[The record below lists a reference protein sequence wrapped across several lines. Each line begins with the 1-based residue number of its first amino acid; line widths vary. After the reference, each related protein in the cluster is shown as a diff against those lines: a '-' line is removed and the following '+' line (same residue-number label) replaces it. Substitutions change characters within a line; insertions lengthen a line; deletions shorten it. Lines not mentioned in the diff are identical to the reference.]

1 MYIENKSFIYRT
13 MRTRNLVVSA
23 IALPLFFT
31 ACTQDEFV
39 SGENSSNPALA
50 NRKTV
55 ENVTINMSEPDT
67 RMVFDGGYQ
76 WELNDQFGACLMD
89 EYVDINDLGTWWE
102 DFTLVD
108 YIQTNYPFTRQENK
122 KWTSEAVMQEGNYFF
137 YYPYNYNFGGKRT
150 PIRLTVPTEQYVEDG
165 ESASSVLDNQ
175 LFVGYAPILAEE
187 GKESES
193 LSLKMQPLL
202 AFPAFNLKNV
212 GTGSLTVYRIA
223 FAADNKTWPTVY
235 EIKPASGDF
244 ANSTFE
250 GLDDDD
256 QRAEIQKTVSSVS
269 GKETSRVTVTFGEE
283 GIELSSQEAMWAYIM
298 LPPSANLNKP
308 KLYIYTDAG
317 LGIADLSEAHTD
329 AGTNVGATNITNDRA
344 LTDFDYNDG
353 AAVYI
358 TFDNTAMDQPFNM
371 GVNNTTDLENLVY
384 WSRNNTSASLEA
396 TVVGDQV
403 EISKNVYDML
413 ADNNNLILT
422 VTCASAGS
430 ATVTI
435 PADAPA
441 NALDRVKFENVNIVN
456 KANVTLNG
464 NVGGNQLTNEAFI
477 TLNGN
482 NYSLSN
488 AIVNNGTLTFQAADG
503 GDMTVT
509 LNYQQVITNNA
520 AGTIVV
526 ATDVNVPSNGISNNG
541 TLTINQGAELAAR
554 IHNGEAATDNGTLNV
569 NGSWTSRWTSYN
581 NGTVN
586 VSATGSIAVENQ
598 TGGSKG
604 FTNNKG
610 NLIKNGG
617 VVNGVINNG
626 TIEMTSTNAR
636 LVTATSSTGEI
647 DNTVGSNYVTKQEKE
662 EVFCV
667 VSEPINASDLNDLVR
682 DANAKRLDISGTI
695 NVDGDD
701 VSVEIETVEVVGNL
715 NISGAD
721 RTLRF
726 VGIKEMNITTGVTEL
741 AARSELALGKEGVI
755 EGSLNVSAGAR
766 FIIANNAVLYATGGT
781 ISGVVENYGTWTK
794 SVE

>member
-1 MYIENKSFIYRT
+1 

>member
-1 MYIENKSFIYRT
+1 M
-13 MRTRNLVVSA
+13 SA

-298 LPPSANLNKP
+298 LPPSANLDDP

-329 AGTNVGATNITNDRA
+329 AGTSVGATNITNDRA

-358 TFDNTAMDQPFNM
+358 TFDNTAMDQPFDM

-520 AGTIVV
+520 TGTIVV

-569 NGSWTSRWTSYN
+569 NGSWTSMWTSYN
-581 NGTVN
+581 YGTVN
-586 VSATGSIAVENQ
+586 VSTTGSVDVSEQ
-598 TGGSKG
+598 SGSYG
-604 FTNNKG
+604 FTNYE
-610 NLIKNGG
+610 
-617 VVNGVINNG
+617 VINNSGVVRNVVNDG
-626 TIEMTSTNAR
+626 TIVMADASAR
-636 LVTATSSTGEI
+636 LVTAASSTGEI
-647 DNTVGSNYVTKQEKE
+647 DNTVGSNYVTKQENE

-695 NVDGDD
+695 NVDGED
-701 VSVEIETVEVVGNL
+701 VSVEIESVNVVGNL
-715 NISGAD
+715 TINGAD

-741 AARSELALGKEGVI
+741 AARSELALGEEGVI

-766 FIIANNAVLYATGGT
+766 FIIANNAVLYATEGT

>member
-1 MYIENKSFIYRT
+1 M
-13 MRTRNLVVSA
+13 SA

-76 WELNDQFGACLMD
+76 WQLNDKFGACLMD
-89 EYVDINDLGTWWE
+89 EYADINTLGTWWE

-122 KWTSEAVMQEGNYFF
+122 NWTSEAVMQEGNYFF

-150 PIRLTVPTEQYVEDG
+150 PIRLTVPTEQYVADG
-165 ESASSVLDNQ
+165 ESASSVLNNQ

-193 LSLKMQPLL
+193 LSLTMQPLL

-269 GKETSRVTVTFGEE
+269 GEETSRVTVTFGEE

-298 LPPSANLNKP
+298 LPPSANLVNP

-317 LGIADLSEAHTD
+317 LGIADLSVAHTD
-329 AGTNVGATNITNDRA
+329 AGTSVGATNITNDRA

-626 TIEMTSTNAR
+626 TIEMTSANAR

-647 DNTVGSNYVTKQEKE
+647 NNTVGSNYVTKQEKE
-662 EVFCV
+662 EIFCV
-667 VSEPINASDLNDLVR
+667 VSEPVNASDLNDLVR

-695 NVDGDD
+695 NVDGED
-701 VSVEIETVEVVGNL
+701 VSVEIESVNVVGNL
-715 NISGAD
+715 TINGAD
-721 RTLRF
+721 KTLRF
-726 VGIKEMNITTGVTEL
+726 VGIEEMNITTGVTEL
-741 AARSELALGKEGVI
+741 AARSELALGEEGVI

-766 FIIANNAVLYATGGT
+766 FIIANNAVLYATEGT
-781 ISGVVENYGTWTK
+781 ISGVVENYGTWTR

>member
-1 MYIENKSFIYRT
+1 M
-13 MRTRNLVVSA
+13 SA

>member
-1 MYIENKSFIYRT
+1 M
-13 MRTRNLVVSA
+13 SA

-76 WELNDQFGACLMD
+76 WQLNDKFGACLMD
-89 EYVDINDLGTWWE
+89 EYVDINTLGTWWE
-102 DFTLVD
+102 DFALVD

-122 KWTSEAVMQEGNYFF
+122 NWTSEAVMQEGNYFF

-150 PIRLTVPTEQYVEDG
+150 PIRLTVPTEQYVADG
-165 ESASSVLDNQ
+165 ESASSVLNNQ

-193 LSLKMQPLL
+193 LSLTMQPLL

-235 EIKPASGDF
+235 EIKPASGNF

-298 LPPSANLNKP
+298 LPPSANLDDP

-384 WSRNNTSASLEA
+384 WSRNNTSASLKA

-403 EISKNVYDML
+403 KISKNVYDML

-422 VTCASAGS
+422 VTCASPGS

-456 KANVTLNG
+456 EATVTLSG
-464 NVGGNQLTNEAFI
+464 NVGGNQLTNNASI

-482 NYSLSN
+482 YYSLNN
-488 AIVNNGTLTFQAADG
+488 AIVNNGNLTFQSANG
-503 GDMTVT
+503 QTMTVA
-509 LNYQQVITNNA
+509 LNNNQVITNNA

-526 ATDVNVPSNGISNNG
+526 ATDVNVPSEGISNNG

-554 IHNGEAATDNGTLNV
+554 IHNKKAATGNGTLNV
-569 NGSWTSRWTSYN
+569 NGSWPSRWTSYN

-598 TGGSKG
+598 TGGTYG

-636 LVTATSSTGEI
+636 LVTATSSKGEI

-662 EVFCV
+662 EIFCV
-667 VSEPINASDLNDLVR
+667 VSEPVNASDLNDLVR

-695 NVDGDD
+695 NVDGED
-701 VSVEIETVEVVGNL
+701 VSVEIESVNVVGNL
-715 NISGAD
+715 TINGAD
-721 RTLRF
+721 KTLRF
-726 VGIKEMNITTGVTEL
+726 VGIEEMNITTGVTEL
-741 AARSELALGKEGVI
+741 AARSELALGEEGVI
-755 EGSLNVSAGAR
+755 EGRLNVSAGAR
-766 FIIANNAVLYATGGT
+766 FIIANNAVLYATEGT

>member
-1 MYIENKSFIYRT
+1 M
-13 MRTRNLVVSA
+13 
-23 IALPLFFT
+23 ALPLLFT

-76 WELNDQFGACLMD
+76 WQVGDQFGACLMD
-89 EYVDINDLGTWWE
+89 EYKDVDVLGDWWE
-102 DFTLVD
+102 DFKLVD
-108 YIQTNYPFTRQENK
+108 YIQTNYPFTCQESRI
-122 KWTSEAVMQEGNYFF
+122 WTSEAVMQEGNYFF

-150 PIRLTVPTEQYVEDG
+150 PIRLTVPTEQYVADG
-165 ESASSVLDNQ
+165 ESTASVLDDQ
-175 LFVGYAPILAEE
+175 LFLGYSPIVAEE

-193 LSLKMQPLL
+193 LDLTMQPLL

-212 GTGSLTVYRIA
+212 GTGSLVVYRIA
-223 FAADNKTWPTVY
+223 FAADDKTWPSVY
-235 EIKPASGDF
+235 EIKPAFGSFG
-244 ANSTFE
+244 NSTFADK
-250 GLDDDD
+250 DDDG
-256 QRAEIQKTVSSVS
+256 QREELLKTVSSVS
-269 GKETSRVTVTFGEE
+269 SEETSRVTVTFGEE
-283 GIELSSQEAMWAYIM
+283 GIELSSQEDMWAYIM
-298 LPPSANLNKP
+298 LPPSPRLDNP
-308 KLYIYTDAG
+308 KLYIYTNAG
-317 LGIADLSEAHTD
+317 LGIADLSAAHTD
-329 AGTNVGATNITNDRA
+329 AGATNGVTNITNDRA
-344 LTDFDYNDG
+344 LTSFAYNDG

-358 TFDNTAMDQPFNM
+358 TFDNTAMDQPFEM

-413 ADNNNLILT
+413 ADNNNLSLR
-422 VTCASAGS
+422 VTCESAGS

-441 NALDRVKFENVNIVN
+441 NALDRVKFHNVNIVN

-464 NVGGNQLTNEAFI
+464 NVRGNQLTNEASI

-482 NYSLSN
+482 NYSLDN
-488 AIVNNGTLTFQAADG
+488 AIVNNGTLTFQAVDG

-509 LNYQQVITNNA
+509 LNNKVITNNA

-526 ATDVNVPSNGISNNG
+526 ATDVDVPSNGINNNG

-598 TGGSKG
+598 TGAYG

-617 VVNGVINNG
+617 VVNGVINKG
-626 TIEMTSTNAR
+626 TIEMTSANAR
-636 LVTATSSTGEI
+636 LITATSSTGEI
-647 DNTVGSNYVTKQEKE
+647 NNTVGSNYVTKQDKE

-695 NVDGDD
+695 NVDGED
-701 VSVEIETVEVVGNL
+701 VSVEIESVDVVGNL
-715 NISGAD
+715 TINGAD

-766 FIIANNAVLYATGGT
+766 FIIANNALLYAKKGT
-781 ISGVVENYGTWTK
+781 ISGVVENYGTWWTK
-794 SVE
+794 

>member
-1 MYIENKSFIYRT
+1 M
-13 MRTRNLVVSA
+13 SA

-89 EYVDINDLGTWWE
+89 EYADINNLGTWWE

-150 PIRLTVPTEQYVEDG
+150 PIRLAVPTEQYVEDG

-298 LPPSANLNKP
+298 LPPSANLDDP

-329 AGTNVGATNITNDRA
+329 AGTSVGATNITNDRA

-358 TFDNTAMDQPFNM
+358 TFDNTAMDQPFDM

-526 ATDVNVPSNGISNNG
+526 ATDVDVPSSGISNNG

-598 TGGSKG
+598 TGGSYG

-626 TIEMTSTNAR
+626 TIEMTSANAR
-636 LVTATSSTGEI
+636 LVTANSSKGEI
-647 DNTVGSNYVTKQEKE
+647 DNTVGSNYVTKQENE
-662 EVFCV
+662 EIFCV
-667 VSEPINASDLNDLVR
+667 VSEPVNASDLNDLVR

-695 NVDGDD
+695 NVDGED
-701 VSVEIETVEVVGNL
+701 VSVEIESVNVVGNL
-715 NISGAD
+715 TINGAD
-721 RTLRF
+721 KTLRF
-726 VGIKEMNITTGVTEL
+726 VGINEMNITTGVTEL

-766 FIIANNAVLYATGGT
+766 FIIANNALLYAKEGKKD
-781 ISGVVENYGTWTK
+781 GVIENYGTWK
-794 SVE
+794 K

>member
-1 MYIENKSFIYRT
+1 M
-13 MRTRNLVVSA
+13 SA

-298 LPPSANLNKP
+298 LPPSANLNNP

-464 NVGGNQLTNEAFI
+464 NVGGNQLTNNASI

-482 NYSLSN
+482 NYSLNN
-488 AIVNNGTLTFQAADG
+488 AIVNNGNLTFQSANG
-503 GDMTVT
+503 QTMTVA
-509 LNYQQVITNNA
+509 LNNNQVITNNA

-526 ATDVNVPSNGISNNG
+526 ATDVNVPSEGISNNG

-581 NGTVN
+581 NATVN

-598 TGGSKG
+598 TGGSYG

-626 TIEMTSTNAR
+626 TIEMTSANAR

-667 VSEPINASDLNDLVR
+667 VSEPVNASDLNDLVR

-695 NVDGDD
+695 NVDGED
-701 VSVEIETVEVVGNL
+701 VSVEIESVNVVGNL
-715 NISGAD
+715 TINGAD
-721 RTLRF
+721 KTLRF
-726 VGIKEMNITTGVTEL
+726 VGINEMNITTGVTEL

-766 FIIANNAVLYATGGT
+766 FIIANNALLYAKEGKKD
-781 ISGVVENYGTWTK
+781 GVIENYGTWK
-794 SVE
+794 K

>member
-298 LPPSANLNKP
+298 LPPSANLNNP

-464 NVGGNQLTNEAFI
+464 NVGGNQLTNNASI

-482 NYSLSN
+482 NYSLNN
-488 AIVNNGTLTFQAADG
+488 AIVNNGNLTFQSANG
-503 GDMTVT
+503 QTMTVA
-509 LNYQQVITNNA
+509 LNNNQVITNNA

-526 ATDVNVPSNGISNNG
+526 ATDVNVPSEGISNNG

-581 NGTVN
+581 NATVN

-598 TGGSKG
+598 TGGSYG

-626 TIEMTSTNAR
+626 TIEMTSANAR

-667 VSEPINASDLNDLVR
+667 VSEPVNASDLNDLVR

-695 NVDGDD
+695 NVDGED
-701 VSVEIETVEVVGNL
+701 VSVEIESVNVVGNL
-715 NISGAD
+715 TINGAD
-721 RTLRF
+721 KTLRF
-726 VGIKEMNITTGVTEL
+726 VGINEMNITTGVTEL

-766 FIIANNAVLYATGGT
+766 FIIANNALLYAKEGKKD
-781 ISGVVENYGTWTK
+781 GVIENYGTWK
-794 SVE
+794 K

>member
-1 MYIENKSFIYRT
+1 

-89 EYVDINDLGTWWE
+89 EYADINNLGTWWE

-150 PIRLTVPTEQYVEDG
+150 PIRLTVPTEQYVADG

-235 EIKPASGDF
+235 EIKPASGGF

-269 GKETSRVTVTFGEE
+269 GEETSRVTVTFGEE

-298 LPPSANLNKP
+298 LPPSANLVNP

-384 WSRNNTSASLEA
+384 WSRNNTSASLKA

-526 ATDVNVPSNGISNNG
+526 ATDVDVPSSGISNNG

-554 IHNGEAATDNGTLNV
+554 IHNKKAATGNGTLNV

-598 TGGSKG
+598 TGGSYG

-626 TIEMTSTNAR
+626 TIEMTSANAR

-647 DNTVGSNYVTKQEKE
+647 NNTVGSNYVTKQEKE
-662 EVFCV
+662 EIFCV
-667 VSEPINASDLNDLVR
+667 VSEPVNASDLNDLVR

-695 NVDGDD
+695 NVDGED
-701 VSVEIETVEVVGNL
+701 VSVEIESVNVVGNL
-715 NISGAD
+715 TINGAD
-721 RTLRF
+721 KTLRF
-726 VGIKEMNITTGVTEL
+726 VGIEEMNITTGVTEL
-741 AARSELALGKEGVI
+741 AARSELALGEEGVI

-766 FIIANNAVLYATGGT
+766 FIIANNAVLYATEGT

>member
-76 WELNDQFGACLMD
+76 WELNDRFGACLMD
-89 EYVDINDLGTWWE
+89 EYADINDLGTWWE

-108 YIQTNYPFTRQENK
+108 NIQTNYPFTRQENK

-150 PIRLTVPTEQYVEDG
+150 PIRLTVPTEQYVADG
-165 ESASSVLDNQ
+165 KSASSVLDNQ
-175 LFVGYAPILAEE
+175 LFVGYAPIFAEE

-223 FAADNKTWPTVY
+223 FAADGKTWPTVY
-235 EIKPASGDF
+235 EIKPASGGF

-250 GLDDDD
+250 GLNDDG

-298 LPPSANLNKP
+298 LPPSANLNNP

-422 VTCASAGS
+422 VTCASPGS

-456 KANVTLNG
+456 EANVTLNE
-464 NVGGNQLTNEAFI
+464 NVGGNQLTNEASI

-503 GDMTVT
+503 GNMTVT
-509 LNYQQVITNNA
+509 LNNNQVITNNA

-569 NGSWTSRWTSYN
+569 NGSWTSMWTSYN
-581 NGTVN
+581 YGTVN
-586 VSATGSIAVENQ
+586 VSTTGSVDVSEQ
-598 TGGSKG
+598 GGSYG
-604 FTNNKG
+604 FTNYE
-610 NLIKNGG
+610 
-617 VVNGVINNG
+617 VINNSGVVRNVVNDG
-626 TIEMTSTNAR
+626 TIVMADASAR
-636 LVTATSSTGEI
+636 LVTAASSTGEI
-647 DNTVGSNYVTKQEKE
+647 NNTVGSNYVTKQADETI
-662 EVFCV
+662 FCV
-667 VSEPINASDLNDLVR
+667 VSETINASDLNDLVR

-741 AARSELALGKEGVI
+741 AARSELALGEEGVI
-755 EGSLNVSAGAR
+755 EGSLSVSAGAR
-766 FIIANNAVLYATGGT
+766 FIIANNAVLYATEGT

>member
-89 EYVDINDLGTWWE
+89 EYADINNLGTWWE

-150 PIRLTVPTEQYVEDG
+150 PIRLAVPTEQYVEDG

-298 LPPSANLNKP
+298 LPPSANLDDP

-329 AGTNVGATNITNDRA
+329 AGTSVGATNITNDRA

-358 TFDNTAMDQPFNM
+358 TFDNTAMDQPFDM

-526 ATDVNVPSNGISNNG
+526 ATDVDVPSSGISNNG

-598 TGGSKG
+598 TGGSYG

-626 TIEMTSTNAR
+626 TIEMTSANAR
-636 LVTATSSTGEI
+636 LVTANSSKGEI
-647 DNTVGSNYVTKQEKE
+647 DNTVGSNYVTKQENE
-662 EVFCV
+662 EIFCV
-667 VSEPINASDLNDLVR
+667 VSEPVNASDLNDLVR

-695 NVDGDD
+695 NVDGED
-701 VSVEIETVEVVGNL
+701 VSVEIESVNVVGNL
-715 NISGAD
+715 TINGAD
-721 RTLRF
+721 KTLRF
-726 VGIKEMNITTGVTEL
+726 VGINEMNITTGVTEL

-766 FIIANNAVLYATGGT
+766 FIIANNALLYAKEGKKD
-781 ISGVVENYGTWTK
+781 GVIENYGTWK
-794 SVE
+794 K

>member
-1 MYIENKSFIYRT
+1 M
-13 MRTRNLVVSA
+13 SA

-89 EYVDINDLGTWWE
+89 EYADINNLGTWWE

-150 PIRLTVPTEQYVEDG
+150 PIRLTVPTEQYVADG

-235 EIKPASGDF
+235 EIKPASGGF

-250 GLDDDD
+250 GLNDDD
-256 QRAEIQKTVSSVS
+256 QRAEIQKTVSSVN

-298 LPPSANLNKP
+298 LPPSANLDDP

-422 VTCASAGS
+422 VTCASPGS

-456 KANVTLNG
+456 EATVTLSG
-464 NVGGNQLTNEAFI
+464 NVGGNQLTNNASI

-482 NYSLSN
+482 NYSLNN
-488 AIVNNGTLTFQAADG
+488 AIVNNGNLTFQSANG
-503 GDMTVT
+503 QTMTVA
-509 LNYQQVITNNA
+509 LNNNQVITNNA

-526 ATDVNVPSNGISNNG
+526 ATDVNVPSEGISNNG

-554 IHNGEAATDNGTLNV
+554 IHNKKAATGNGTLNV

-598 TGGSKG
+598 TGGTYG

-626 TIEMTSTNAR
+626 TIEMTSANAR
-636 LVTATSSTGEI
+636 LVTATSSKGEI
-647 DNTVGSNYVTKQEKE
+647 NNTVGSNYVTKQEKE
-662 EVFCV
+662 EIFCV
-667 VSEPINASDLNDLVR
+667 VSEPVNASDLNDLVR

-695 NVDGDD
+695 NVDGED
-701 VSVEIETVEVVGNL
+701 VSVEIKSVNVVGNL
-715 NISGAD
+715 TINGAD
-721 RTLRF
+721 KTLRF
-726 VGIKEMNITTGVTEL
+726 VGIEEMNITTGMTEL
-741 AARSELALGKEGVI
+741 AARSELALGKENVI

-766 FIIANNAVLYATGGT
+766 FIIANNAVLYAKEGKKD
-781 ISGVVENYGTWTK
+781 GVIENYGTWK
-794 SVE
+794 KEVK

>member
-1 MYIENKSFIYRT
+1 

-89 EYVDINDLGTWWE
+89 EYADINNLGTWWE

-150 PIRLTVPTEQYVEDG
+150 PIRLAVPTEQYVEDG

-298 LPPSANLNKP
+298 LPPSANLDDP

-329 AGTNVGATNITNDRA
+329 AGTSVGATNITNDRA

-358 TFDNTAMDQPFNM
+358 TFDNTAMDQPFDM

-526 ATDVNVPSNGISNNG
+526 ATDVDVPSSGISNNG

-598 TGGSKG
+598 TGGSYG

-626 TIEMTSTNAR
+626 TIEMTSANAR
-636 LVTATSSTGEI
+636 LVTANSSKGEI
-647 DNTVGSNYVTKQEKE
+647 DNTVGSNYVTKQENE
-662 EVFCV
+662 EIFCV
-667 VSEPINASDLNDLVR
+667 VSEPVNASDLNDLVR

-695 NVDGDD
+695 NVDGED
-701 VSVEIETVEVVGNL
+701 VSVEIESVNVVGNL
-715 NISGAD
+715 TINGAD
-721 RTLRF
+721 KTLRF
-726 VGIKEMNITTGVTEL
+726 VGINEMNITTGVTEL

-766 FIIANNAVLYATGGT
+766 FIIANNALLYAKEGKKD
-781 ISGVVENYGTWTK
+781 GVIENYGTWK
-794 SVE
+794 K

>member
-76 WELNDQFGACLMD
+76 WQLNDKFGACLMD
-89 EYVDINDLGTWWE
+89 EYADINTLGTWWE

-122 KWTSEAVMQEGNYFF
+122 NWTSEAVMQEGNYFF

-150 PIRLTVPTEQYVEDG
+150 PIRLTVPTEQYVADG
-165 ESASSVLDNQ
+165 KSASSVLDNQ
-175 LFVGYAPILAEE
+175 LFVGYAPIFAEE

-193 LSLKMQPLL
+193 LSLTMQPLL

-235 EIKPASGDF
+235 EIKPASGNF
-244 ANSTFE
+244 KNSTFE

-298 LPPSANLNKP
+298 LPPSANLNNP

-422 VTCASAGS
+422 VTCASPGS

-464 NVGGNQLTNEAFI
+464 NVGGNQLTNEASI

-503 GDMTVT
+503 GNMTVT
-509 LNYQQVITNNA
+509 LNNNQVITNNA

-569 NGSWTSRWTSYN
+569 NGSWTSMWTSYN
-581 NGTVN
+581 YGTVN
-586 VSATGSIAVENQ
+586 VSTTGSVDVSEQ
-598 TGGSKG
+598 GGSYG
-604 FTNNKG
+604 FTNYE
-610 NLIKNGG
+610 
-617 VVNGVINNG
+617 VINNSGVVRNVVNDG
-626 TIEMTSTNAR
+626 TIVMADASAR
-636 LVTATSSTGEI
+636 LVTAASSTGEI
-647 DNTVGSNYVTKQEKE
+647 NNTVGSNYVTKQADETI
-662 EVFCV
+662 FCV
-667 VSEPINASDLNDLVR
+667 VSETINASDLNDLVR

-695 NVDGDD
+695 NVDGED
-701 VSVEIETVEVVGNL
+701 VSVEIESVDVVGNL
-715 NISGAD
+715 TINGAD

-741 AARSELALGKEGVI
+741 AARSELALGEEGVI
-755 EGSLNVSAGAR
+755 EGRLNVSAGAR
-766 FIIANNAVLYATGGT
+766 FIIANNAVLYAMKGT

>member
-1 MYIENKSFIYRT
+1 

-76 WELNDQFGACLMD
+76 WQLNDKFGACLMD
-89 EYVDINDLGTWWE
+89 EYADINTLGTWWE

-150 PIRLTVPTEQYVEDG
+150 PIRLTVPTEQYVADG
-165 ESASSVLDNQ
+165 ESASSVLNNQ

-193 LSLKMQPLL
+193 LSLTMQPLL

-223 FAADNKTWPTVY
+223 FAADSKTWPTVY
-235 EIKPASGDF
+235 EIKPASGSF

-250 GLDDDD
+250 SLNADG

-269 GKETSRVTVTFGEE
+269 GEETSRVTVTFGEE

-298 LPPSANLNKP
+298 LPPSANLDNP

-317 LGIADLSEAHTD
+317 LGIADLSKAHTD

-358 TFDNTAMDQPFNM
+358 TFDNTAMDQPFDM

-464 NVGGNQLTNEAFI
+464 NVGGNQLTNEASI

-554 IHNGEAATDNGTLNV
+554 IHNKKAATGNGTLNV

-598 TGGSKG
+598 TGGTYG

-626 TIEMTSTNAR
+626 TIEMTSANAR
-636 LVTATSSTGEI
+636 LVTATSSKGEI
-647 DNTVGSNYVTKQEKE
+647 NNTVGSNYVTKQEKE
-662 EVFCV
+662 EIFCV
-667 VSEPINASDLNDLVR
+667 VSEPVNASDLNDLVR

-695 NVDGDD
+695 NVDGED
-701 VSVEIETVEVVGNL
+701 VSVEIESVNVVGNL
-715 NISGAD
+715 TINGAD
-721 RTLRF
+721 KTLRF
-726 VGIKEMNITTGVTEL
+726 VGIEEMNITTGVTEL
-741 AARSELALGKEGVI
+741 AARSELALGEEGVI

-766 FIIANNAVLYATGGT
+766 FIIANNAVLYATEGT